1 MSLIF
6 NDDRFRCPNCGNNIF
21 TEEVTFSFI
30 EKKDRYGAKYYYVD
44 DTEYHITCTNCSQIV
59 AVTKKSILN
68 NK

>member
-1 MSLIF
+1 MKAYNHRLY
-6 NDDRFRCPNCGNNIF
+6 
-21 TEEVTFSFI
+21 TYKLVVEVTFSFI
-30 EKKDRYGAKYYYVD
+30 EKKDRYGTKYYDVD